1 MRREPTAEE
10 IQKLVSDCKKL
21 GQVIATFSSHTDALQ
36 ALLTA
41 YCAISSA
48 HRCCVE
54 LHGRLLIKAGEAL
67 LDGKLQPAHSV
78 H

>member
-21 GQVIATFSSHTDALQ
+21 EQVLATFSAHEDALQ

-54 LHGRLLIKAGEAL
+54 LHGRLLIKAGEVL
-67 LDGKLQPAHSV
+67 LAAKLQPAHSL